1 MSRPSWPSIRTAEL
15 PATTPPVVTTDGGG
29 GCTTAN
35 GKAPFDP
42 VLPLLAALGLAGW
55 YLRRRASR
63 SQ

>member
-1 MSRPSWPSIRTAEL
+1 
-15 PATTPPVVTTDGGG
+15 VVTTDGGG

-55 YLRRRASR
+55 ALRWRVTR